1 MIESQGL
8 AARYPSGTRL
18 GFPDVSL
25 AQGHTLLL
33 HGPSGCGKSTWLAL
47 AAGLLSPAAGR
58 LTVAGQS
65 IEALSGAHLDAWRAA
80 SVGFLPQRLHLS
92 EALTVQ
98 DNLALAYVAAGRAVD
113 RQAVAATLEA
123 LGVLDLARRRPSEL
137 SGGQA
142 QRVAL
147 ARAVLRKPAVLLVDE
162 PTASLDDASCARAL
176 DLLAGAAKLSGATL
190 VVATHD
196 RRVTRA
202 WPEVPCLLLPPLA
215 AREPV

>member
-8 AARYPSGTRL
+8 AARYASGTTL

-47 AAGLLSPAAGR
+47 AAGLLRPAAGR

-65 IEALSGAHLDAWRAA
+65 IEALSGAQLDAWRAA

-196 RRVTRA
+196 RRVTQA
-202 WPEVPCLLLPPLA
+202 WPDVACLPLPPLA
-215 AREPV
+215 AREPA